1 MSNASRTCIKC
12 GLGKREYYF
21 TTDNICL
28 DCQDAINKGRLTSAD
43 KAIMLDEVAK
53 AAKSAASAFRHGR
66 FNTAM
71 DKLDDVFD
79 GILQVRLGRKST

>member
-1 MSNASRTCIKC
+1 MSSRTCIKC

-21 TTDNICL
+21 TSNNVCL
-28 DCQDAINKGRLTSAD
+28 DCHDASHMNRLNSAE
-43 KAIMLDEVAK
+43 KANMLDEIAK

-79 GILQVRLGRKST
+79 GILQVRLGRKIT